1 MSKYAQFWRGGKKH
15 LFLSS
20 YRDWPGLLDLLAL
33 VLLLVRALLDELLAS
48 AVAVGHPLLHA
59 DGDAGKK

>member
-1 MSKYAQFWRGGKKH
+1 MEKNIKISPH
-15 LFLSS
+15 
-20 YRDWPGLLDLLAL
+20 RDWPGLLDLLAL